1 MRIAVT
7 MLVLGC
13 AIRFFATLPGLEDGL
28 ESQTKFLLVLVGGAI
43 IEVGHPFSMIVATKV
58 EPPVEHSSTPWEP
71 GQPDVVPGVR
81 ADGDHRHDGPRPQ
94 PRHHPHIPGHNY
106 SPTHKLFHPH
116 VTKLPPQV
124 APRLVGGD
132 STMVPWLATIFA
144 PISLL
149 CFVLCF
155 LFFR

>member
-58 EPPVEHSSTPWEP
+58 EPPVVYYSTPGSQVSQTWFLESE
-71 GQPDVVPGVR
+71 R
-81 ADGDHRHDGPRPQ
+81 M
-94 PRHHPHIPGHNY
+94 
-106 SPTHKLFHPH
+106 
-116 VTKLPPQV
+116 VTTGMMAL
-124 APRLVGGD
+124 AP
-132 STMVPWLATIFA
+132 SLATILTSQVTTTHQHTSYFT
-144 PISLL
+144 LM
-149 CFVLCF
+149 
-155 LFFR
+155 